1 MSGVKRV
8 MNEEYLAKISANGV
22 AVCSCLCFDRFK
34 LADAYL
40 RIDAVLAGK
49 GMS

>member
-1 MSGVKRV
+1 MKGIKRV
-8 MNEEYLAKISANGV
+8 MNVGYLAKISAT
-22 AVCSCLCFDRFK
+22 AMAMCSCLCFDRFK
-34 LADAYL
+34 SADVHL

>member
-8 MNEEYLAKISANGV
+8 MNEEYLAKISATEV
-22 AVCSCLCFDRFK
+22 SFVFCLCFDRFK
-34 LADAYL
+34 LADDYL
-40 RIDAVLAGK
+40 RVDAVPGGK